1 MPLIPK
7 KVPNMSNSV
16 LSVNVATKSIAAGA
30 LMSCVTGLFAQPMA
44 FMREPVQNVA
54 QLSAS
59 GTIEVQ
65 QDLLSIAM
73 NTTASGADA
82 NAVQSQLKLALDAA
96 LAIARPAVLPG
107 QLDLRTGNFS
117 LYPRYDKNGKINGW
131 QGSTEL
137 ILDGRDFSRITTT
150 AGKIQSLTMGNVSFA
165 LSREQRAKVETE
177 AQTNAIERF
186 KAKALEVSKSF
197 GFPGYTLREVS
208 ISANDQNFQPRRR
221 VMAMQAKATE
231 SDSPVSV
238 EAGNTTVMVTINGS
252 VQMR

>member
-1 MPLIPK
+1 MFAIKLDNK
-7 KVPNMSNSV
+7 FT
-16 LSVNVATKSIAAGA
+16 TKSITACA
-30 LMSCVTGLFAQPMA
+30 LMTGVTGLFAQPIAM
-44 FMREPVQNVA
+44 MRDAVQNVA

-59 GTIEVQ
+59 GSVEVQ

-82 NAVQSQLKLALDAA
+82 NAVQTQLKQALDAA
-96 LAIARPAVLPG
+96 LAIARPAVSPG

-137 ILDGRDFSRITTT
+137 VLDGRDFSRITSTV
-150 AGKIQSLTMGNVSFA
+150 GKIQSLTMGNLSFT
-165 LSREQRAKVETE
+165 LSREQRTKVE
-177 AQTNAIERF
+177 AQAQAIAIDLF

-197 GFPGYTLREVS
+197 GFTGYTLREVS
-208 ISANDQNFQPRRR
+208 INANDQSFQPRPRA
-221 VMAMQAKATE
+221 MAIQAKSAE
-231 SDSPVSV
+231 SDSAVSV
-238 EAGNTTVMVTINGS
+238 EAGKSTVLVNVSGS